1 MPKILLIN
9 YSEQEAKRISND
21 LAIEV
26 QRGFLADS
34 GTYLVEH
41 SGVSTPVINFYI
53 PESFAEFQAVFMN
66 FNISDKVKQELKSKA
81 TNDYGENGKHFLTD
95 YWFNN
100 RGYLVI
106 FTGKD
111 LVSPSVLGVP
121 IKATTA
127 QQTDKTARM
136 GIKLHKSNPLR
147 ISLGEQLKNIQMPA
161 SHYLSAGGDTEVKKY
176 LEDGHLDCAYTNSS
190 SKAIGIY
197 IDGKKDENDYG
208 WEDSPQAMVLPTFKS
223 LPNITIALTRTFST
237 LSPKFLPLLD
247 TEWMSSDT
255 YFPNSV
261 ASYQA
266 DIDETKRL
274 AEQKIKELEEAK
286 ATEIGQLSPY
296 LGVLTQTGDELV
308 TSVQWLLS
316 NILGLSAVDVDAEDE
331 AGNRKEDLLIT
342 KDGGAK
348 ILAEVKG
355 TKAQYPSPK
364 YIGQAT
370 NHFIRKSKLGAEK
383 CILIINHDYETAP
396 QLRKQAYTGDDAE
409 LLESVEYVSYL
420 DTRVLHKV
428 CLSVAD
434 GTLSKQEATK
444 IITGDGRIEYNEE

>member
-9 YSEQEAKRISND
+9 YSEQDAKRIAKD
-21 LAIEV
+21 LSVEA

-34 GTYLVEH
+34 GTYTENHL
-41 SGVSTPVINFYI
+41 GVSSPVINFYI
-53 PESFAEFQAVFMN
+53 PESFAEFQAVFIN
-66 FNISDKVKQELKSKA
+66 FNINDKIKEEFKDKA
-81 TNDYGENGKHFLTD
+81 NGDYEENGKHFLTD
-95 YWFNN
+95 YWFND

-136 GIKLHKSNPLR
+136 GMRLHKSNPLR

-161 SHYLSAGGDTEVKKY
+161 SHYLSADGDKEVKKY
-176 LEDGHLDCAYTNSS
+176 LEGGHLDRAYTNSS
-190 SKAIGIY
+190 SKAIGVY
-197 IDGKKDENDYG
+197 IDSKKDENDYG

-223 LPNITIALTRTFST
+223 LSNITIALTRTFST

-247 TEWMSSDT
+247 TEWMSSDA

-266 DIDETKRL
+266 DIDEIKRL
-274 AEQKIKELEEAK
+274 AEQKIKDLEEAK

-296 LGVLTQTGDELV
+296 LGALTQTGDELV

-316 NILGLSAVDVDAEDE
+316 NVLGLSAVDVDAEDE

-342 KDGGAK
+342 KDDGTK

-355 TKAQYPSPK
+355 TKAEYPSPK

-383 CILIINHDYETAP
+383 CILIINHDYENEP
-396 QLRKQAYTGDDAE
+396 QIRQQAYTGDDAE
-409 LLESVEYVSYL
+409 LLDSVEYVSYL
-420 DTRVLHKV
+420 DTRILHKV

-434 GTLSKQEATK
+434 GTLSRQEGIE
-444 IITGDGRIEYNEE
+444 IITGDGRIEY